1 MRRSLVLA
9 CCCVWG
15 IVASADPA
23 LGQLWS
29 RRHGYP
35 NGYGGWGDAGVVG
48 SLSATSQYNTGRN
61 VAAADQMTGQVIA
74 ARQSAAM
81 QSNIN
86 NMMMSQAQTQTQAI
100 LGRQAANKDAWFQVE
115 QQQAAQRRA
124 SAVRMPPM
132 VAPATSFE
140 PPSSPAPVPAA
151 AKSADDVMQWPAA
164 LQDPRFAPLRAQI
177 EAPYRRTPGK
187 MSYPTAPEYLA
198 MLQPITQMR
207 GVLGQMTAE
216 LTARDYLDAEKFLDL
231 IARQA
236 QEQAKKKA

>member
-1 MRRSLVLA
+1 
-9 CCCVWG
+9 
-15 IVASADPA
+15 VASVDPA
-23 LGQLWS
+23 CAQLWS
-29 RRHGYP
+29 GSYGYP
-35 NGYGGWGDAGVVG
+35 YGYGGWGAGG
-48 SLSATSQYNTGRN
+48 QYNTTRN
-61 VAAADQMTGQVIA
+61 IQAADQMTGQVIA

-86 NMMMSQAQTQTQAI
+86 NMMASQAQTQTQAI
-100 LGRQAANKDAWFQVE
+100 LGQQAANKNAWFQVE

-124 SAVRMPPM
+124 SSLRMPPM

-140 PPSSPAPVPAA
+140 VSSSPVAVPPAA
-151 AKSADDVMQWPAA
+151 KAADDVMQWPTA
-164 LQDPRFAPLRAQI
+164 LQDPRFAALRAQI

-198 MLQPITQMR
+198 MLPPIEQMR
-207 GVLGQMTAE
+207 SVLGQMTAE
-216 LTARDYLDAEKFLDL
+216 LSARDYLDAEKFLDL